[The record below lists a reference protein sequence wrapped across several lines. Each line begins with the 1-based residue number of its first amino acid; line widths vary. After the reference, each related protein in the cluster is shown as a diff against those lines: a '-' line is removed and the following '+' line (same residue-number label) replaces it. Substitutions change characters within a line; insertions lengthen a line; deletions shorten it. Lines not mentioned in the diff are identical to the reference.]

1 MAINVC
7 IILTLSFLP
16 LMISWKLT
24 LIIGCLLLLI
34 SQIVQVLTRSVKYLS
49 RQATSANA
57 RLSQRMLQTFH
68 GLRVIRAF
76 GRENYEQD
84 RFDEASRPVSK
95 IFWRKEQDSWLGN
108 PLSDILAASLLL
120 VMLVVTTT
128 PSPAHV

>member
-7 IILTLSFLP
+7 MTLTLSLLL

-57 RLSQRMLQTFH
+57 RLSQRMLETFH
-68 GLRVIRAF
+68 GLRLIRAF
-76 GRENYEQD
+76 GRENYDQD
-84 RFDEASRPVSK
+84 RFNEASRRLSK
-95 IFWRKEQDSWLGN
+95 IFYRMETVSEPVPPPSQFLT
-108 PLSDILAASLLL
+108 ASLFL
-120 VMLVVTTT
+120 
-128 PSPAHV
+128 